1 MFYGGKMRDRKSI
14 LIFIIAV
21 LLGHVEYVYTDIINN
36 FWNVQIAVEDNPP
49 FTVIFDIIHHSS
61 LFILLCLYLFIWKK
75 IQLTLKTILIMS
87 LFLTIQTILVIFLS
101 ERDFG
106 YNRIFTLT
114 RFMIIPWLSYK
125 IYESIPYHPFI
136 KSVRSKAL
144 WAIIF
149 SLEFSTLIMYLIK
162 LCFRYSAP
170 YPIIIQVTFALLS
183 FVTLVYTLNR
193 FYEQKSDPFNT
204 TDNFLVIVKM
214 KTVKK
219 FWVRFFPFLRTPF
232 PMETVSA
239 IVPNGKQHVWVKFT
253 VKTNSIVIKN
263 ISVEEIRQ
271 DSLIFINKGN
281 SPEIANKIM
290 ELEGTPYPGY
300 SWFSKKYVP
309 CYRIFN
315 NVFEGGK

>member
-1 MFYGGKMRDRKSI
+1 MSI
-14 LIFIIAV
+14 SKTLSIFSIAL
-21 LLGHVEYVYTDIINN
+21 LLGHLEYIYTGILGIG
-36 FWNVQIAVEDNPP
+36 WNVQITTIDNPP
-49 FTVIFDIIHHSS
+49 FTTIYDYIHHGSIFC
-61 LFILLCLYLFIWKK
+61 LVMLYFFICRKLKFNWKTVILCFVLAIIQAAFVIYLRSVDVGNSR
-75 IQLTLKTILIMS
+75 L
-87 LFLTIQTILVIFLS
+87 
-101 ERDFG
+101 
-106 YNRIFTLT
+106 FTLL
-114 RFMIIPWLSYK
+114 RFIATTGLSYK
-125 IYESIPYHPFI
+125 IYESIHYDPFI

-300 SWFSKKYVP
+300 GWFSKKYVP